1 MKTRPITR
9 KERRIALRFYW
20 LILPVAGIAGLIITV
35 LIKFDS
41 LPLPARLAGSLII
54 GGVVVVF
61 TFKWW
66 QLYRDLKEGEVTEVI
81 GILTRKVKL
90 GSSKVGHPSSG
101 IGRGSRSRPNSPTFI
116 LEMNGGRYEVKAKH
130 FGKVKEG
137 QEIQLDMLEKSMLV
151 LDVYPLKKE
160 IN

>member
-1 MKTRPITR
+1 MKTRPITQ
-9 KERRIALRFYW
+9 KERSLALRFYW
-20 LILPVAGIAGLIITV
+20 LILPVAGIAGLIISV

-41 LPLPARLAGSLII
+41 LPMPARIAGSVII
-54 GGVVVVF
+54 GGVVLVF

-66 QLYRDLKEGEVTEVI
+66 QLYSDLKEGEVTEVI

-101 IGRGSRSRPNSPTFI
+101 IGRGSRSRSNSPTFI
-116 LEMNGGRYEVKAKH
+116 LEMNGDRYEVKSKH

-137 QEIQLDMLEKSMLV
+137 QEVQLNYLVKSKLV
-151 LDVYPLKKE
+151 LDVFPRKTD
-160 IN
+160 